1 MRNKEKV
8 LISMYKEYLKD
19 DSNMQENINSE
30 KLGIKQD
37 EFFQALDKL
46 QNEGLIDGIFITRG
60 GINNSIIYAEAR
72 NAIITSGGIDYIE
85 NKIGI
90 EKTLDS
96 KEKIKYLSKRV
107 LSKTWDEVKD
117 ITTTTIAKTIAELK
131 DK

>member
-19 DSNMQENINSE
+19 DSNMQENVNSE

-46 QNEGLIDGIFITRG
+46 QNEGLIDGVFITRG

-72 NAIITSGGIDYIE
+72 NAVVTRDGMDYIE
-85 NKIGI
+85 NKVGI

-96 KEKIKYLSKRV
+96 KEKIKYLSKYL

-117 ITTTTIAKTIAELK
+117 IGTTTMAKILK
-131 DK
+131 D